1 MDDNEIKRKIA
12 EGVPMTIAHLDKNG
26 NVTAEE
32 FYNIEN
38 ISLTE
43 FQTRQ
48 LARAIL
54 DECEKFY
61 SNPEN
66 VKRFEEWKAKKN
78 K

>member
-1 MDDNEIKRKIA
+1 MDDNEIKRKID
-12 EGVPMTIAHLDKNG
+12 EGIPMLIAHLDKNG
-26 NVTAEE
+26 NVTSEE
-32 FYNIEN
+32 SYNLEN

-48 LARAIL
+48 LARTIL

-66 VKRFEEWKAKKN
+66 VKRFEEWKKKKN

>member
-26 NVTAEE
+26 NVTSEVS
-32 FYNIEN
+32 YNLEN